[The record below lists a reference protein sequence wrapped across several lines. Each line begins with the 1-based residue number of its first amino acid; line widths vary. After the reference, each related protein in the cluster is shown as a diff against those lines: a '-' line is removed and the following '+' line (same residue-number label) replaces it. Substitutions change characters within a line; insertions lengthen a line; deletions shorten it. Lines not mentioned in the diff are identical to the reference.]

1 MTIDAQGSLFGEGG
15 MTPPQR
21 SSTPDPATIRRRLEQ
36 LLDTLRSAE
45 TMPLSDRDARMWA
58 VVVPNMSK
66 WLPHAEAETIRS
78 AFIREMERLGGSS
91 AALATAPS
99 R

>member
-1 MTIDAQGSLFGEGG
+1 MTTEAQGSLFGEGR

-21 SSTPDPATIRRRLEQ
+21 SSAPDPEAIRARLDR
-36 LLDTLRSAE
+36 LLATLRSAE
-45 TMPLSDRDARMWA
+45 TMPLSDRDARMWV

-66 WLPHAEAETIRS
+66 WLPDAEAEAICA
-78 AFIREMERLGGSS
+78 AFAREIERLGAGSTIDIQ
-91 AALATAPS
+91 L

>member
-1 MTIDAQGSLFGEGG
+1 MNAKAQGSLFGEGR

-21 SSTPDPATIRRRLEQ
+21 ASTPDPEAIRGRLDR
-36 LLDTLRSAE
+36 LLATLRSAE

-66 WLPHAEAETIRS
+66 WLPSAEAEAICA
-78 AFIREMERLGGSS
+78 AFAREIERLGAESTFDIQ
-91 AALATAPS
+91 L